1 MLSPVTLAGNYFANA
16 NGRFIPV
23 GVNWV
28 PARAA
33 MQVSFEWD
41 EAAIE
46 ADFARMNAMHINFL
60 RFDFVWQWVEPRP
73 GQYNPKAFEQ
83 FDFLIKL
90 AHKYDIYLNPAL
102 FAGGEV
108 GDAWWELPWRQGRHP
123 HADADML
130 FWQARQ
136 VEEFARRYR
145 GESAI
150 LAWDLTDE
158 PPYWV
163 VMKPG
168 QTTDAMAAVWTQ
180 LLTDSFRK
188 YDPEHLVMVGASNME
203 LARGPFRADVIRP
216 WVNFFSV
223 HPYPL
228 YNQSYYP
235 EPILSTRSSY
245 SAAFETALV
254 KSAGKPVLMQEFGS
268 ASAQCGLD
276 VQARYYNVFMH
287 SALAAGNMG
296 LVAWTYTDAD
306 PEAQFQRAPY
316 KRNPHETQFGVTEA
330 NGASRPQG
338 DELDMVGAILSK
350 LDLTNLEPE
359 QAQVGIVAPH
369 EWAVGLDYREYGFPP
384 DSLYQYVPRDD
395 IFHHQTDPAAQE
407 QLVQAWLSTYILGR
421 QAGMPLSFPR
431 ENDNWQSLPLILA
444 PYPLTGS
451 SGVYFSYHLYTTFWQ
466 KARDYL
472 NAGGTL
478 YASLNANSAIPRE
491 WCRELCG
498 FTLQDRAR
506 WREEIEIT
514 FTADFGEIPAGFKFS
529 LPAFAGVDGTGVL
542 IENESAQILAVD
554 QDGQPAI
561 LLHEYGRGKIII
573 STYPLELLLG
583 RAYGIFESPRP
594 EAAFYRALKNLAGI
608 RPLCESDRPEVA
620 CGVLDGGTRSLAILV
635 NHSSQTQKGRATFA
649 KDIAEITL
657 LTAEGR
663 VPLES
668 DEQGWAFTLDAFSGA
683 IYEIEFLTTKV
694 KP

>member
-1 MLSPVTLAGNYFANA
+1 MLTPVTLAGNYFANA
-16 NGRFIPV
+16 AGRFIPV

-46 ADFARMNAMHINFL
+46 ADFARMKQMNINLL
-60 RFDFVWQWVEPRP
+60 RFDLVWQWVEPRP

-83 FDFLIKL
+83 FDFLIAL
-90 AHKYDIYLNPAL
+90 AHKYEIYLNPAL

-123 HADADML
+123 HADSDML

-168 QTTDAMAAVWTQ
+168 QTTDSMAAVWTQ

-188 YDPEHLVMVGASNME
+188 FDPEHLVMVGASNME
-203 LARGPFRADVIRP
+203 LARGPFRADVIRS
-216 WVNFFSV
+216 WVDFFSV

-268 ASAQCGLD
+268 TSAQCGLD

-296 LVAWTYTDAD
+296 LVAWTFTDAD
-306 PEAQFQRAPY
+306 PKAQFPRAPY

-330 NGASRPQG
+330 NGAPRPQG
-338 DELDMVGAILSK
+338 NELGRMGAILSN
-350 LDLTNLEPE
+350 LDLTNIEPE
-359 QAQVGIVAPH
+359 PPQVGILAPH
-369 EWAVGLDYREYGFPP
+369 EWAVGTDYREYGFPP
-384 DSLYQYVPRDD
+384 DTLYQYVPRDD
-395 IFHHQTDPAAQE
+395 ILHHQTDPAAQE
-407 QLVQAWLSTYILGR
+407 QLTQAWLSTFILSR
-421 QAGMPLSFPR
+421 QAGIPVSFPR
-431 ENDNWQSLPLILA
+431 ENDNWQTLPLILA

-451 SGVYFSYHLYTTFWQ
+451 SGVYFSYHLYTTFWN

-478 YASLNANSAIPRE
+478 YVSLNANSAIPRE
-491 WCRELCG
+491 LCRELCG
-498 FTLQDRAR
+498 FTLRDRAT
-506 WREEIEIT
+506 WQPEIEIT
-514 FTADFGEIPAGFKFS
+514 FTADFGEIPMGFKFS

-542 IENESAQILAVD
+542 IENESAQVLAVD
-554 QDGQPAI
+554 QNGQPAI

-583 RAYGIFESPRP
+583 KHYAAFETPRP
-594 EAAFYRALKNLAGI
+594 EADFYRALKTLAGI
-608 RPLCESDRPEVA
+608 QPLCETNHPEVE
-620 CGVLDGGTRSLAILV
+620 CGILQREGRALVILV
-635 NHSSQTQKGRATFA
+635 NHSAETQTGRATFH
-649 KDIAEITL
+649 AEIKNLSL
-657 LTAEGR
+657 LTADGAT
-663 VPLES
+663 PIES
-668 DEQGWAFTLDAFSGA
+668 TAQTWAFTLPPFSGA
-683 IYEIEFLTTKV
+683 IYEITL
-694 KP
+694 